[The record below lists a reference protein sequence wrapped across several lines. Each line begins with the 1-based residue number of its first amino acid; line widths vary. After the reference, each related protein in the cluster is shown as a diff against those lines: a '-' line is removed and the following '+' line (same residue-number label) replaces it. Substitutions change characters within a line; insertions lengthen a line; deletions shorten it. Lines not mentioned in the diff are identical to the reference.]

1 MNKLIIPL
9 LFLAITSY
17 GQTNL
22 TSGSGIYGELK
33 IAINKNTNKV
43 TGFYEDGTG
52 YDESR
57 GNSKFSCIFYIEGKL
72 VNNKAFINTYF
83 PADTDNITGT
93 LSIGNKVIKMHLQS
107 EHGGCW
113 NVQHFSDKEPTSFTI
128 NEQKSWIQIQYA
140 IKERVYFYADQQES
154 SKRNAYILKGN
165 IVYIENIVGDWV
177 YCSYLGKK
185 ITKGWIRETDLNT
198 LK

>member
-1 MNKLIIPL
+1 MIKLFVPL
-9 LFLAITSY
+9 FFLALTSY
-17 GQTNL
+17 GQTTL
-22 TSGSGIYGELK
+22 PSGIYGELK

-43 TGFYEDGTG
+43 TGFYENGTG
-52 YDESR
+52 YDEST

-72 VNNKAFINTYF
+72 VNNKSFIWTYF

-93 LSIGNKVIKMHLQS
+93 LIIDNKVIKVHLQK

-113 NVQHFSDKEPTSFTI
+113 NLQHFSDKEPASFAIDT
-128 NEQKSWIQIQYA
+128 EKPWIQIQYA
-140 IKERVYFYADQQES
+140 IKEKVYFYSDKHES

-165 IVYIENIVGDWV
+165 IVYIEKIDGDWV

-185 ITKGWIRETDLNT
+185 MTKGWVKLSELNR